1 MVLSMSAVNCIQK
14 YHSIHKSG
22 KRLEDALSE
31 EELKV
36 LREYVAVFTSFPAI
50 NHARDYGEFIEE
62 SETPSGAAA
71 ETNGDADQQDTEMIH
86 AGSNGIV
93 HVNQAEAEQKVRIDQ
108 CHYRTLSDTT

>member
-50 NHARDYGEFIEE
+50 NHARDYG
-62 SETPSGAAA
+62 SSLRNLRPHLALP
-71 ETNGDADQQDTEMIH
+71 
-86 AGSNGIV
+86 
-93 HVNQAEAEQKVRIDQ
+93 QKPMAT
-108 CHYRTLSDTT
+108 RTSKIPK